1 MAKITKEDHKRLSM
15 EHVLFA
21 KQELERRK
29 KAPVHVKSEEIWVE
43 GREPYRT
50 TFIVDPR
57 IGWNN
62 HAIRF
67 WIRSLPPGDEEGG
80 GWKTLGH
87 RHTVEAVI
95 YILEGKGHSIIDN
108 VRHDWEAGDFICV
121 PIFAW
126 HRHINSGTTT

>member
-1 MAKITKEDHKRLSM
+1 MQGIAVDTNGGLGLRIVAVGEIILAKITKDDHKRMSM

-67 WIRSLPPGDEEGG
+67 WIRSLPPRSEE
-80 GWKTLGH
+80 
-87 RHTVEAVI
+87 RRV
-95 YILEGKGHSIIDN
+95 GKEC
-108 VRHDWEAGDFICV
+108 RL
-121 PIFAW
+121 
-126 HRHINSGTTT
+126 